1 MTVGDALFSRL
12 AIRNLGALGSE
23 IASLQ
28 ERVSTGVNDPRP
40 SADPRR
46 ATELSALR
54 DLRARLDL
62 RDTVGRNAADR
73 LTLTD
78 QTLATL
84 SDTMRQFKELTLR
97 AANDTLTQEAHAA
110 LRSEAITLRDTL
122 VAAANATDMSGRALF
137 SGTAP
142 GAAFEQTGQGVVY
155 RGNDAVSMAQ
165 LGDNHRIATGLPG
178 SRVFM
183 PGGRDVFAMLDDTIA
198 ALSEP
203 MLSARSALR
212 ASSPARLDLMRSR
225 DAQGIEVT
233 LTGPLGAARVP
244 LDLRLD
250 APDAAVTAINALTAQ
265 TGITATLEADGTSL
279 RLVADGAIALSD
291 QQGGSRS
298 VPVLSLG
305 PITGAGLPA
314 GPALGLRPADM
325 GVNALV
331 AEADRAVD
339 HMATM
344 RAEAG
349 SLAAAVDTR
358 REALA
363 AQRLSVDQAMAQVQD
378 LDVAATLTRLQTLLT
393 TEQAAQMSFVKIVGQ
408 SLFDYLR

>member
-212 ASSPARLDLMRSR
+212 ATSPARLDLMRSR

-305 PITGAGLPA
+305 PITDAGLPA

>member
-155 RGNDAVSMAQ
+155 RGKDAVSMAQ

-212 ASSPARLDLMRSR
+212 ATSPARLDLMRSR

>member
-212 ASSPARLDLMRSR
+212 ATSPARLDLMRSR

-291 QQGGSRS
+291 QQGGSRN

-305 PITGAGLPA
+305 PITDAGLPA

>member
-212 ASSPARLDLMRSR
+212 ATSPARLDLMRSR

-363 AQRLSVDQAMAQVQD
+363 AQRLSVDQAMAQVRD

>member
-212 ASSPARLDLMRSR
+212 ATSPARLDLMRSR